1 MDEVALDIACPICRE
16 EGQVKMRTHVDE
28 IPYFGEHTQVTV
40 LCGDCGW
47 RQTDFIPAEGK
58 KPSACELELG
68 DEACMSVR
76 VIRSSSCTVQI
87 PELDLEV
94 SPGNDSTGYVS
105 NVEGVL
111 ERFIGIINML
121 KKQKVV
127 DGEYA
132 DVLLLD
138 HMVTVLASARSGS
151 PIEPLTLRLLD
162 PRGHSMILCAETKDW
177 HLSAEEVASLPMGPD
192 IPTITA

>member
-1 MDEVALDIACPICRE
+1 MDLVPVDVPCPVCKA
-16 EGQVKMRTHVDE
+16 EGQVGMMTHIDE

-40 LCGDCGW
+40 LCDDCGW

-58 KPSACELELG
+58 KPSACEFTLS
-68 DEACMSVR
+68 DRSSMSVR

-111 ERFIGIINML
+111 ERFLNIINMV
-121 KKQKVV
+121 KRQKVEDEEYEDEEELTDSINSDEEID
-127 DGEYA
+127 DGDTTEPVKRSYNTRSRQKEIP
-132 DVLLLD
+132 
-138 HMVTVLASARSGS
+138 TVL
-151 PIEPLTLRLLD
+151 EFLD
-162 PRGHSMILCAETKDW
+162 VKYI
-177 HLSAEEVASLPMGPD
+177 
-192 IPTITA
+192 